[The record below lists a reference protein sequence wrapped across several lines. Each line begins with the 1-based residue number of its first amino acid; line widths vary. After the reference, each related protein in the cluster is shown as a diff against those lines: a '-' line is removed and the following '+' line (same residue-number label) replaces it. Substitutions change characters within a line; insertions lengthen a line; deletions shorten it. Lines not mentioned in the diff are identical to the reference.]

1 MHLNT
6 KETGTFI
13 YISYAIFIRH
23 LIHKI
28 IEQTTQLMRPLSI
41 RQKDSELTVLIP
53 SDIWDFAEQLK
64 DEFTMTEAEANEDIV
79 LASQFL
85 HFTIIRAAKETQFS
99 PVASTLFLDFDARFL
114 KGNNIHVVA
123 QNLDDDVY
131 KTIIKTYY
139 TALVF
144 LKTRHILD
152 ESKMNRNNSAL
163 FQSAQKGDARL
174 FAIFG
179 GQGNSEEYFEEL
191 VDLWD
196 TYPVFVK
203 PIVERMALVL
213 NNYALCQDAKVFHP
227 KGLDILQWLLVPETK
242 PDTQY
247 LIAAPVSLPLI
258 GLIQLLYYYVM
269 VRVLDVEPREV
280 RDLFQGKLFFFT
292 KKKRKKE
299 F

>member
-1 MHLNT
+1 
-6 KETGTFI
+6 
-13 YISYAIFIRH
+13 
-23 LIHKI
+23 
-28 IEQTTQLMRPLSI
+28 MRPLSI

-144 LKTRHILD
+144 LKTRRILD

-269 VRVLDVEPREV
+269 VCVLDVEPREV
-280 RDLFQGKLFFFT
+280 RDLFQGKLFFY
-292 KKKRKKE
+292 KKE
-299 F
+299 EKRNFN